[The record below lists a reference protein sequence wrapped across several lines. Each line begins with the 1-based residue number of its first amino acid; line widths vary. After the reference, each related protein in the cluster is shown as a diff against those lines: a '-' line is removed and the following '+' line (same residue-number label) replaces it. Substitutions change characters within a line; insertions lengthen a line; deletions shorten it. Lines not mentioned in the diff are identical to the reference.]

1 MSRPAAPGSG
11 QPPTSHTLAQLQ
23 SLLGIE
29 NESTTDRSPK
39 DWFERALR
47 ESELA
52 ILAERK
58 QRKEDMFLCYTKAC
72 HFYVNTKMHPDF
84 AAVRKGDPNWGTRV
98 KDFREVRRCSG
109 RGRVGDRGM
118 KADICVDVRGLLDQ
132 SQGAQGGSEAKRH

>member
-1 MSRPAAPGSG
+1 M
-11 QPPTSHTLAQLQ
+11 
-23 SLLGIE
+23 LGIN

-72 HFYVNTKMHPDF
+72 HFYTNTKMHPDF
-84 AAVRKGDPNWGTRV
+84 AAVRKSDPNWGTRV
-98 KDFREVRRCSG
+98 KDFREVSHQ
-109 RGRVGDRGM
+109 M
-118 KADICVDVRGLLDQ
+118 STLNVR
-132 SQGAQGGSEAKRH
+132 

>member
-1 MSRPAAPGSG
+1 MSRPAAPASG
-11 QPPTSHTLAQLQ
+11 QSYSSSSSHTLAQLQ
-23 SLLGIE
+23 GLLGIE

-72 HFYVNTKMHPDF
+72 HYYVNTKMHPDF
-84 AAVRKGDPNWGTRV
+84 SAVRKGDPNWGTRV
-98 KDFREVRRCSG
+98 KDFREVSHESLLPSLG
-109 RGRVGDRGM
+109 MMDGAWRVMGDERLTGE
-118 KADICVDVRGLLDQ
+118 L
-132 SQGAQGGSEAKRH
+132 